1 MRSSIFGLQPGASV
15 SKPQMNRIS
24 LFHVAG
30 IGALLMIALASHLL
44 QR

>member
-1 MRSSIFGLQPGASV
+1 
-15 SKPQMNRIS
+15 MNRIS

-30 IGALLMIALASHLL
+30 IGAPFLIALASHLL